1 MTIDTKEEIKISD
14 FVNSLKQY
22 EPSETITYP
31 TDILDNRYRLILNQ
45 PIAELSSEFAKAYGA
60 TDAQTPNAEIYVLVY
75 NNNCTLRQ
83 KNIDVLS
90 EFRHP
95 NIVALLA
102 NGKVQI
108 SIFSEVRFVVIV
120 EKPKGQPL
128 SKLLLEGRNAANNA
142 VSEVVLFSY
151 LLRPIVDILRELNK
165 LGISHN
171 RINLSNVYLGQNS
184 IMLGECVSE
193 PAGYSQDFVFE
204 PIDRI
209 LTLPL
214 AKSDYDISADCYAI
228 AVLSLHLLLGFQ
240 PFFATTKED
249 FINDLLTKGVYHT
262 LVIEW
267 DLSDNVNDL
276 FRGLLN
282 DTRLERRDPDNIELW
297 LAGRHF
303 NLITPSL
310 LREAARGFEF
320 MEKAYFNRKSIA
332 NTIFVEWQESRS
344 ILLDQKLGK
353 WVDTAV
359 HKSDVAEAILRISGS
374 DMSRSE
380 KQINDALARLI
391 MILDPNGPIRYKN
404 ISVSVEGI
412 PTLLAHSLLTN
423 NQEFI
428 QNIVQ
433 IIESDLT
440 GFWIELHKN
449 TSDYT
454 TVIAKLQKIRNFMRM
469 NAYGFG
475 IERCIY
481 DICPTLPC
489 QSPLVKRYNVTTL
502 DELLII
508 LDKIAN
514 EKGANDD
521 FIDRHIAGFIGS
533 KLELAREVNL
543 SEVSGVP
550 ELSKNNRL
558 LALKLLVRAQ
568 QKISNNKLAGLGLW
582 IAVNLAPLFSNI
594 HRRSQRKQLS
604 SSLKTAAISGS
615 LKAISDIFL
624 NPDVFVSDYESF
636 QHAKYDYSA
645 RKKHISEL
653 KNNTI
658 LVRHSRMAGRG
669 IAQTV
674 AYSACLFTVY
684 YTLKSHFHF

>member
-1 MTIDTKEEIKISD
+1 MTIASEEIKISD

-22 EPSETITYP
+22 EPNDDVIYQ
-31 TDILDNRYRLILNQ
+31 TDMLDNRYRLILNQ
-45 PIAELSSEFAKAYGA
+45 SIEELSSEFAKAYAA
-60 TDAQTPNAEIYVLVY
+60 TDTQNQNSEIYALIY
-75 NNNCTLRQ
+75 NNNCSLRRR
-83 KNIDVLS
+83 NIDALAD
-90 EFRHP
+90 FRHP

-102 NGKVQI
+102 NGKAKI
-108 SIFSEVRFVVIV
+108 SIFSEVRFVVIL
-120 EKPKGQPL
+120 EKPRGKPL
-128 SKLLLEGRNAANNA
+128 SKLLLEGRNANKNA
-142 VSEVVLFSY
+142 ISEVVLFSY
-151 LLRPIVDILRELNK
+151 LLRPIISILKEFNR

-171 RINLSNVYLGQNS
+171 RINLSNVYLGQNNL
-184 IMLGECVSE
+184 MLGECISE
-193 PAGYSQDFVFE
+193 PSGYSQDFIFE

-209 LTLPL
+209 LSLPL
-214 AKSDYDISADCYAI
+214 AKADYDISADCYAI

-240 PFFATTKED
+240 PFSSITKED

-310 LREAARGFEF
+310 LREAARSFEF

-332 NTIFVEWQESRS
+332 NAIFIDWQESRS

-359 HKSDVAEAILRISGS
+359 HKADVAEAILRISGS
-374 DMSRSE
+374 DMSRNE
-380 KQINDALARLI
+380 KQMNDYLARLI

-404 ISVSVEGI
+404 LSVAIDGI
-412 PTLLAHSLLTN
+412 PTLLTHSFLNN
-423 NQEFI
+423 NQEYI
-428 QNIVQ
+428 QTIMQ

-449 TSDYT
+449 TADYAAIT
-454 TVIAKLQKIRNFMRM
+454 GKLQKIRNFMRM

-481 DICPTLPC
+481 DISPTLPC
-489 QSPLVKRYNVTTL
+489 QSPLVRQYNVTTL
-502 DELLII
+502 EELLII
-508 LDKIAN
+508 MDKIAN
-514 EKGANDD
+514 EKGINED
-521 FIDRHIAGFIGS
+521 FMDRHIAGFIAN

-550 ELSKNNRL
+550 ELAKNNKL
-558 LALKLLVRAQ
+558 LSLKLLVRAQ
-568 QKISNNKLAGLGLW
+568 QKIGNNKLTGLGLW
-582 IAVNLAPLFSNI
+582 IAINLAPLFSNI
-594 HRRSQRKQLS
+594 HRRSQRKTLS
-604 SSLKTAAISGS
+604 SSLKIAANSGS
-615 LKAISDIFL
+615 LKAIGDIFL
-624 NPDVFVSDYESF
+624 NPDVFVSDYEGF
-636 QHAKYDYSA
+636 QRAKHEYSA

-653 KNNTI
+653 RNNTI
-658 LVRHSRMAGRG
+658 LARHSRMAGRG

-674 AYSACLFTVY
+674 AYSVCLATIY
-684 YTLKSHFHF
+684 YTIKAHFHF